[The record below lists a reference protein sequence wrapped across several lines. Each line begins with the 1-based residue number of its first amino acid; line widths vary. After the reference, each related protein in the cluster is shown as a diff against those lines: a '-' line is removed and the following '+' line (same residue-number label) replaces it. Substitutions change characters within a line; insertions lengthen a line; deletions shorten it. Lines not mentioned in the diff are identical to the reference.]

1 MRAAL
6 VTFYLQDCRVRA
18 SVCHC
23 SSWEGAHISTSLPV
37 PHLLLLAPP
46 CHVLDFCTFISCHCS
61 SIGIFQ
67 EKGKN
72 SDDSIFQ
79 WFNDCLFLDQ
89 LLLSCFVIVSPAIC
103 PFKCFQELTWWCV
116 GIGTARR
123 NVAGFSQTH
132 RFCYFITLDSSFT
145 RESSFYSRLYLNEM
159 TTTYNTICL
168 YICNFHCYLFAT
180 RCWVVCAQHA
190 GILPWDTFRVLI
202 VASIAR
208 RLKAATGRSF
218 PSSTRKAWPC
228 PCKDRQQENEDENAS
243 KWTSCPNQQ
252 QNGP

>member
-1 MRAAL
+1 MIGPISHWIISDAEAL
-6 VTFYLQDCRVRA
+6 TF
-18 SVCHC
+18 S
-23 SSWEGAHISTSLPV
+23 
-37 PHLLLLAPP
+37 
-46 CHVLDFCTFISCHCS
+46 
-61 SIGIFQ
+61 
-67 EKGKN
+67 
-72 SDDSIFQ
+72 
-79 WFNDCLFLDQ
+79 CLFLDQ
-89 LLLSCFVIVSPAIC
+89 LPLSCFVIVSPAIC

-180 RCWVVCAQHA
+180 RCWVACAQHA

-228 PCKDRQQENEDENAS
+228 PCEDWQQENEDENAS
-243 KWTSCPNQQ
+243 KWTSCRPSSNQQ
-252 QNGP
+252 KGGS